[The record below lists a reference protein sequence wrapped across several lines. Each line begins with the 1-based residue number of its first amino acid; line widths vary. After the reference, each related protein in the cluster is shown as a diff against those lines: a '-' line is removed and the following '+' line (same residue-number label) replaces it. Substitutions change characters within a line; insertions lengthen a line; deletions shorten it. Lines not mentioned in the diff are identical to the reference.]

1 MSNIIDEDFLKKPE
15 ENNALEFATF
25 WQRVWA
31 SVLDGALFLPLGLLG
46 IYNFTNWKSMP
57 LFLLLQLCT
66 MLYKPLLEWKYGAT
80 FGKMAARIKVISV
93 TGGAIS
99 LQQSFNRW
107 ILYFFSSFSSFLAG
121 FFLFYKDDFYEL
133 TDFTK
138 MAELLGTSGVPEI
151 QQIASIAVSVSC
163 LFVFFDLRRQSLHD
177 KIAKTYV
184 VKIS

>member
-31 SVLDGALFLPLGLLG
+31 SVLDGALFLPLGLFG
-46 IYNFTNWKSMP
+46 IYNLSHWKSMP
-57 LFLLLQLCT
+57 LFVLVQLFV

-80 FGKMAARIKVISV
+80 LGKMAARIRVIDV
-93 TGGAIS
+93 NGGPIS

-121 FFLFYKDDFYEL
+121 FALFYKDDFYNL
-133 TDFTK
+133 TDFAE
-138 MAELLGTSGVPEI
+138 MAELLGSSGVPEI

-163 LFVFFDLRRQSLHD
+163 FFVFFDIRRQSLHD

-184 VKIS
+184 VKAD